1 MLDTRIV
8 LSGIWVATMLT
19 YLWGDVL
26 RIMAGDVKLGE
37 IEGAVPTQG
46 LWLGIAAIMLIPIIM
61 VVLTLT
67 GLARKVSLI
76 TWRSL
81 EMKLEGTCE
90 SNRVHKIRTT
100 GCSSANRGRETCAQG
115 RPSLGQD
122 PCGIR

>member
-46 LWLGIAAIMLIPIIM
+46 MWLGIAAIMLIPIIM

-67 GLARKVSLI
+67 VKYPAIRWVNIIVAIIVVVFNLVSLPYKGAYDNFLI
-76 TWRSL
+76 IVSFVFNALIIWYAW
-81 EMKLEGTCE
+81 KW
-90 SNRVHKIRTT
+90 V
-100 GCSSANRGRETCAQG
+100 
-115 RPSLGQD
+115 
-122 PCGIR
+122 